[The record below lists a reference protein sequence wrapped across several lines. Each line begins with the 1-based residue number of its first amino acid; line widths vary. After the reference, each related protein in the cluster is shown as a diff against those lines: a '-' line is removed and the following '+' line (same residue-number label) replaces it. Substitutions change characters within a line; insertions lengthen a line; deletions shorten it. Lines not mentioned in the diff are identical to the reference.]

1 MSKTADLRKLL
12 QSQLATTSG
21 ATYYKRA
28 PDTAAFPYK
37 VFSLSRANIGDL
49 ERDDIDLC
57 IDIWDQSTDTK
68 AVDSIADDIEDL
80 LNAANL
86 PQATILPTIYRDSR
100 YYVEDPDKDIQ
111 HVQLHFNVQN
121 YQNR

>member
-12 QSQLATTSG
+12 QSQLATISG
-21 ATYYKRA
+21 ATYHKRA
-28 PDTAAFPYK
+28 PDTAVFPYK
-37 VFSLSRANIGDL
+37 VFTMFRTNIGDL

-57 IDIWDQSTDTK
+57 IDIWDKSTDTK

-86 PQATILPTIYRDSR
+86 PQSTILPTIYRDSR
-100 YYVEDPDKDIQ
+100 FYVDDSDKDIQ
-111 HVQLHFNVQN
+111 HVQMHFTVQN
-121 YQNR
+121 YKNI